1 MKLYVMRHGPAE
13 DFSAS
18 GRDADRALTP
28 SGRDRVRDV
37 AKALL
42 DADEAPH
49 VILTSPLVRAR
60 QTAEIVA
67 AVTGL
72 EARSGA
78 IETST
83 DIAPGG
89 DGAGLARALVRAHRK
104 RAMIVGHE
112 PDLSAL
118 IQSLTS
124 RRIEMLKAIV
134 VGLSANDEGIRVRF
148 VLDPKSLTWERAQ

>member
-13 DFSAS
+13 DYSAS
-18 GRDADRALTP
+18 GRDADRALTS

-37 AKALL
+37 AQALL
-42 DADEAPH
+42 DADEAPN

-67 AVTGL
+67 AVTDLG
-72 EARSGA
+72 ARAGA
-78 IETST
+78 VEIAEE
-83 DIAPGG
+83 IAPGG
-89 DGAGLARALVRAHRK
+89 DIAGLARRLVGAHRK
-104 RAMIVGHE
+104 RAMLVGHE

-118 IQSLTS
+118 VHALTS
-124 RRIEMLKAIV
+124 RRVEMLKALV
-134 VGLSANDEGIRVRF
+134 VGLSADDDGVRVRF

>member
-1 MKLYVMRHGPAE
+1 MKVYVMRHGPAE

-18 GRDADRALTP
+18 GRDADRALTS

-49 VILTSPLVRAR
+49 VILTSPPLRAR

-72 EARSGA
+72 TARGGA
-78 IETST
+78 IETSAE
-83 DIAPGG
+83 IAPGG
-89 DGAGLARALVRAHRK
+89 DGAGLVRSLVSAHRK

-118 IQSLTS
+118 VHVLTS
-124 RRIEMLKAIV
+124 QRVEMLKALV
-134 VGLSANDEGIRVRF
+134 VGLSAND
-148 VLDPKSLTWERAQ
+148 